1 MRVSNQ
7 KGDKMKLRIG
17 TTLKT
22 KLGEKIII
30 TGNRSI
36 RSRYFYLFKDEHN
49 LRGFISRDNLI
60 KQVELGELNIVS

>member
-1 MRVSNQ
+1 
-7 KGDKMKLRIG
+7 MKLGIG

-36 RSRYFYLFKDEHN
+36 RNKYYYLFKDEHN
-49 LRGFISRDNLI
+49 SRGFISRDNLI
-60 KQVELGELNIVS
+60 EQMRLGEVDVLCDKCYP